1 MGRRV
6 GREPRGALVVLIV
19 VWSAVRVMPV
29 ALTAGRL
36 LTGVMAPVVVV
47 RRTCGC
53 RWAVVRRAG
62 VRCLIVLSSGRAA
75 VVVVARVGRATR
87 WVVRVAVAAAL
98 SAPTAVARSMVATMG
113 SRPRALLNRRV
124 GLGGSTLVGAILVL
138 MVTIRALVVMV
149 PMASPVRAVSGV
161 LGTVP
166 VPAPRIRRARV
177 VKTLRVPAV
186 GRVVVGAVGT
196 SVAVAALAGAVPS
209 VAVAAPVAAGQAA
222 VPTPQRLSPP
232 PR

>member
-1 MGRRV
+1 M
-6 GREPRGALVVLIV
+6 
-19 VWSAVRVMPV
+19 
-29 ALTAGRL
+29 
-36 LTGVMAPVVVV
+36 
-47 RRTCGC
+47 
-53 RWAVVRRAG
+53 RRAG
-62 VRCLIVLSSGRAA
+62 VRCLIVLSSPRAA
-75 VVVVARVGRATR
+75 VVVARVGRATR

-113 SRPRALLNRRV
+113 FRPRALLNRRV
-124 GLGGSTLVGAILVL
+124 GLAGSTLVGAILVL
-138 MVTIRALVVMV
+138 MAMIRALVVMV

-166 VPAPRIRRARV
+166 VPASRIRRARV

-186 GRVVVGAVGT
+186 GQVVVGAVGT
-196 SVAVAALAGAVPS
+196 AVVGAAPS
-209 VAVAAPVAAGQAA
+209 VVVAAPVTAVQAA